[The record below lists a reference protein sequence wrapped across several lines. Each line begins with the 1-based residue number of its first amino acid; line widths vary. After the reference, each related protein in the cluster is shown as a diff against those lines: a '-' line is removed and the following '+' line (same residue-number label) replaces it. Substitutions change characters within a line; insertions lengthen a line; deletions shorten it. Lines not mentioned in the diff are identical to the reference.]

1 MRIIAIANQKGGC
14 GKTTVAINLSA
25 MLAREGRRVLLVDMD
40 PQGHCALGLA
50 VPQEQIDLS
59 VLDCLLSQQKGEPI
73 EMSRVVW
80 QITPNLDLAPSRV
93 DLARM
98 ELTSAAETGTEKLLA
113 GVLDN
118 VSGSYDY
125 VIVDCPPHVGL
136 LTRNALRAS
145 TDVIIPVDTGYFA
158 LHGLTQQLQT
168 IRDINHVSTQNR
180 SVRVLA
186 NQYDIRTKLAREI
199 LAELRKKF
207 GEVMFE
213 SIINFN
219 TKLKEGASYGQPI
232 TEFAPSSMG
241 ARDFQKLARELMA
254 DDKVVT
260 PTETMLQQADRM
272 AAEAEKL
279 LATTATLIGPKSDK
293 VDAPAP
299 TAEPP
304 APAKI
309 KAGGS
314 SGGALQANSF
324 ATPQSSPPPKAQPS
338 PSPAPAP
345 APHASANQP
354 VAQAKSQA
362 AHEETQRKIDRIY
375 GVTQTPEGVVFRAPG
390 EGVSE
395 VQVAGDFN
403 DWMPHTAPMR
413 RSGKDF
419 ETVIPLPP
427 GRYRYRL
434 VMDGRW
440 SHDSANPDMETNQYG
455 EWNSIINIPGGK

>member
-1 MRIIAIANQKGGC
+1 
-14 GKTTVAINLSA
+14 

-59 VLDCLLSQQKGEPI
+59 ILDCLLSQQKGQPTEL
-73 EMSRVVW
+73 SRVVW

-93 DLARM
+93 DLSRM
-98 ELTSAAETGTEKLLA
+98 ELTHATQAGMEKLLA
-113 GVLDN
+113 RVLDN
-118 VSGSYDY
+118 VTGQYDY
-125 VIVDCPPHVGL
+125 TIIDCPPHVGL
-136 LTRNALRAS
+136 LTRNALRAA

-168 IRDINHVSTQNR
+168 IRDINHVSNKNR
-180 SVRVLA
+180 TIRVLA

-213 SIINFN
+213 SIVNFN

-260 PTETMLQQADRM
+260 PTEAMLEHAERM

-279 LATTATLIGPKSDK
+279 LATTATLVGPGDPLDPPATSRPTTPATPVTPVASAPAATPPPGAIHPKPRTTSPAAAP
-293 VDAPAP
+293 DAPTTRTP
-299 TAEPP
+299 TSRP
-304 APAKI
+304 
-309 KAGGS
+309 S
-314 SGGALQANSF
+314 
-324 ATPQSSPPPKAQPS
+324 AQP
-338 PSPAPAP
+338 PVR
-345 APHASANQP
+345 ASEP
-354 VAQAKSQA
+354 T
-362 AHEETQRKIDRIY
+362 HEETQRRIDRIY
-375 GVTQTPEGVVFRAPG
+375 GVTQTSEGVLFRASG
-390 EGVSE
+390 DGVSE

-403 DWMPHTAPMR
+403 DWMPHTTPMHR
-413 RSGKDF
+413 NGTDF
-419 ETVIPLPP
+419 EALIKLPP

-455 EWNSIINIPGGK
+455 EWNSILHVGGDQP